1 MNNSSYDT
9 NNQGQL
15 VGKIK
20 GQPQRSYEVEGEWFY
35 ELKLVTPRLSQ
46 VEDCIPVTISERIV
60 ASRGVKLAEG
70 ETLAISGEFRS
81 YNKLVGSKSKLMLHF
96 FVHDILSEEEKSHC
110 EAEGNSNSVRLTGF
124 ICKSPIYRTTPFNR
138 EICDVLLAVNRPNFN
153 SKPFGKSDYIPCI
166 MWGRNARCMKDLP
179 VGTKID
185 LLGRIQ
191 SREYNKTLDGGV
203 VEQRTAYE
211 VSCQTVEVETSQPP
225 VELEN
230 AGA

>member
-20 GQPQRSYEVEGEWFY
+20 GQPQRSYEIEGEWFY
-35 ELKLVTPRLSQ
+35 ELKLAVERLSK
-46 VEDCIPVTISERIV
+46 VEDIIPVTISERIV
-60 ASRGVKLAEG
+60 ATRDINLNEG
-70 ETLAISGEFRS
+70 EELAVSGEFRS
-81 YNKLVGSKSKLMLHF
+81 YNKLIGSKSKLMLHF
-96 FVHDILSEEEKSHC
+96 FVHDKLSEEETKRC
-110 EAEGNSNSVRLTGF
+110 VEEGNSNAVKLTGY

-179 VGTKID
+179 VGTKIE
-185 LLGRIQ
+185 LFGRIQ
-191 SREYNKTLDGGV
+191 SREYNKTLEGGV

-211 VSCQTVEVETSQPP
+211 VSCQSVEVETSRPP